1 MIRNKINILISCI
14 LFAFLWIP
22 VNLMAAEEN
31 QPEINVQELVM
42 EHTADAHEWHI
53 TTINGRAISIPLP
66 VIVKSS
72 QGWQVF
78 MSSKFEESA
87 GGVYNGLYLNHEGKI
102 CEKDSAGNESRV
114 FDISITKNVVQLWI
128 VVILLIVIFLYCA
141 HWYKNK
147 KPQDDAP
154 RGFVGFME
162 LFVMFVYNDII
173 KETIDEKHYRFFAP
187 YLLTVFFFIFLSN
200 ILGLIPIFPGGA
212 NLTGNIA
219 ITFFLALCT
228 MLLTNIFGSKHYW
241 KDIFWPDV
249 PWWLKFPI
257 PILPVIELFGV
268 FTKPFALMIR
278 LFANIFGGHAVAISL
293 TCVIFITC
301 QMGIAKG
308 ASISPISVFLMIFMD
323 LLEVLVAFIQA
334 FVFTMLSS
342 VFIGLAQ
349 QEGEETTHSVEM
361 TNNNL

>member
-1 MIRNKINILISCI
+1 MKG
-14 LFAFLWIP
+14 LF
-22 VNLMAAEEN
+22 
-31 QPEINVQELVM
+31 
-42 EHTADAHEWHI
+42 
-53 TTINGRAISIPLP
+53 
-66 VIVKSS
+66 
-72 QGWQVF
+72 
-78 MSSKFEESA
+78 
-87 GGVYNGLYLNHEGKI
+87 
-102 CEKDSAGNESRV
+102 
-114 FDISITKNVVQLWI
+114 
-128 VVILLIVIFLYCA
+128 YCA
-141 HWYKNK
+141 RWYKNK
-147 KPQDDAP
+147 KPQDEAP
-154 RGFVGFME
+154 RGFVGFIEM
-162 LFVMFVYNDII
+162 FVMFVYNDII

-200 ILGLIPIFPGGA
+200 LLGLIPIFPGGA

-219 ITFFLALCT
+219 ITFFLAVCT
-228 MLLTNIFGSKHYW
+228 MLLTNIFGTKHYW

-301 QMGIAKG
+301 QMGVAKG

-349 QEGEETTHSVEM
+349 QGGEEHSVEI
-361 TNNNL
+361 TK

>member
-1 MIRNKINILISCI
+1 M
-14 LFAFLWIP
+14 
-22 VNLMAAEEN
+22 
-31 QPEINVQELVM
+31 
-42 EHTADAHEWHI
+42 
-53 TTINGRAISIPLP
+53 
-66 VIVKSS
+66 
-72 QGWQVF
+72 
-78 MSSKFEESA
+78 
-87 GGVYNGLYLNHEGKI
+87 NHEGKV
-102 CEKDSAGNESRV
+102 CEKDASGNESRV
-114 FDISITKNVVQLWI
+114 LDLSITKNVVQLWI

-141 HWYKNK
+141 RWYKNK
-147 KPQDDAP
+147 KPQDEAP
-154 RGFVGFME
+154 RGFVGFIEM
-162 LFVMFVYNDII
+162 FVMFVYNDII

-200 ILGLIPIFPGGA
+200 LLGLIPIFPGGA

-219 ITFFLALCT
+219 ITFFLAVCT
-228 MLLTNIFGSKHYW
+228 MLLTNIFGTKHYW

-301 QMGIAKG
+301 QMGVAKG

-349 QEGEETTHSVEM
+349 QGGEEHSVEI
-361 TNNNL
+361 TK

>member
-1 MIRNKINILISCI
+1 MAV
-14 LFAFLWIP
+14 LFLSP
-22 VNLMAAEEN
+22 VPMAAEEEK
-31 QPEINVQELVM
+31 PAEINVQELVM
-42 EHTADAHEWHI
+42 EHTSDAHEWHI
-53 TTINGRAISIPLP
+53 TTINGKPVSIPLP

-72 QGWQVF
+72 QGWRFF
-78 MSSKFEESA
+78 MSSKFEESQD
-87 GGVYNGLYLNHEGKI
+87 GTYNGLYLNHEGKV
-102 CEKDSAGNESRV
+102 CEKDASGNESRV
-114 FDISITKNVVQLWI
+114 LDLSITKNVVQLWI

-141 HWYKNK
+141 RWYKNK
-147 KPQDDAP
+147 KPQDEAP

-162 LFVMFVYNDII
+162 MFVMFVYNDII

-200 ILGLIPIFPGGA
+200 LLGLIPIFPGGA

-219 ITFFLALCT
+219 ITFFLAVCT
-228 MLLTNIFGSKHYW
+228 MLLTNIFGTKHYW

-301 QMGIAKG
+301 QMGVAKG

-349 QEGEETTHSVEM
+349 QGGEEHSVEI
-361 TNNNL
+361 TK